1 MELPNEPGWYA
12 LIGAAVGAIPAALA
26 AWRGAVHAERG
37 KFKQILIEAS
47 QRAWLERFKGVQ
59 QSLPFEHQMLYTTLM
74 ASLCADIHRMDDD
87 AVRAKVERIRRIMD
101 MLIDCAH
108 ITRGC

>member
-1 MELPNEPGWYA
+1 MNRAGIA

-47 QRAWLERFKGVQ
+47 QRAWIERFKGVQ
-59 QSLPFEHQMLYTTLM
+59 QPFPFEHQMLYTTLM
-74 ASLCADIHRMDDD
+74 ASLCSDIHHMDDG
-87 AVRAKVERIRRIMD
+87 AIRAELDRIRRIMD
-101 MLIDCAH
+101 MVSDS
-108 ITRGC
+108 G